1 MATKKTTG
9 ETKSA
14 AQIRYEATHMPELE
28 QREVLRNLHFTD
40 TGLNPSDADYEMKV
54 LVLTAYLQNKNK
66 EGGHDDQV
74 KSRGVVQPVQ
84 NIFEQVVSSS

>member
-66 EGGHDDQV
+66 EGGHDGLIILNNSLLIIYMLFNYFNN
-74 KSRGVVQPVQ
+74 K
-84 NIFEQVVSSS
+84 